1 MDMVTHHHP
10 NAVVVEGCKFHIEEL
25 SLWSDQILAFSTCLT
40 LGRLPRIIGLTI
52 NTANDKVQNE
62 LSMQTEVL
70 IVGAGPVGLALAG
83 DLGWRGRNALL
94 VEQTDGSI
102 FQPKMDLVGIR
113 TMEYCRRWNIVA
125 DVENA
130 PYDRDYPQDNVYLTG
145 LNAYELGRQPMPSMR
160 EQRPPAESPQKRER
174 CPQNMFDPV
183 LRRFAQAQPT
193 VELRYRHEM
202 VSFEEDATGVTTTIR
217 DVESGR
223 TFQVR
228 SRYLVG
234 CDGAHSAVR
243 EAIGIE
249 MRGRGVLTYTT
260 NCIFR
265 CPDFNQRHDK
275 LPGYRYMF
283 VGPDGVWATIVAING
298 KDMWR
303 MSIIGGLEK
312 RALEEEELTQI
323 AYQLM
328 GKPFPLEMV
337 SILPWARAELVADS
351 YGSGRV
357 LICGDACHRTSP
369 TGGLGMNTG
378 IGDAVDLSW
387 KLDALL
393 GEWGGPRLIDSYAAE
408 RKPVAHRITT
418 FSTGNLQIMKGARSG
433 PEIHEDS
440 EAGRAARERVG
451 QALSDGLKREWLS
464 MNMHLGNRYLDS
476 PIVVYEIEEDREAAK
491 AELEDAIHYRP
502 SSRPGARAP
511 HAWMKDGRS
520 TLDLFGRGFVLL
532 DFSGTSDLA
541 GLQRA
546 ARETGMPLEVVAI
559 ADPEIASLYERAL
572 VLVRP
577 DGHVAWRGDGP
588 PADSKGLLATVRGK
602 N

>member
-1 MDMVTHHHP
+1 M
-10 NAVVVEGCKFHIEEL
+10 G
-25 SLWSDQILAFSTCLT
+25 
-40 LGRLPRIIGLTI
+40 
-52 NTANDKVQNE
+52 KVQNKI
-62 LSMQTEVL
+62 SVKTEVL
-70 IVGAGPVGLALAG
+70 VVGGGPVGLALAG
-83 DLGWRGRNALL
+83 DLGWRGRQALL
-94 VEQTDGSI
+94 VEQGDGSI

-113 TMEYCRRWNIVA
+113 TMEYCRRWNIVSG
-125 DVENA
+125 VEEA

-145 LNAYELGRQPMPSMR
+145 LNAYELGRQKMPSMR
-160 EQRPPAESPQKRER
+160 ADRPPPESPQKRER

-193 VELRYRHEM
+193 VDVRYRHEM
-202 VSFEEDATGVTTTIR
+202 VSFIEDADGVTTTIR
-217 DVESGR
+217 DIAADR
-223 TFQVR
+223 TYQVR
-228 SRYLVG
+228 SRYIVG

-243 EAIGIE
+243 EALGIE

-260 NCIFR
+260 NAIFR
-265 CPDFNQRHDK
+265 CPDFNQLHDK
-275 LPGYRYMF
+275 QPGYRYMF

-298 KDMWR
+298 RDMWR

-328 GKPFPLEMV
+328 GKPFLLEMI

-351 YGSGRV
+351 YGAGRV

-393 GEWGGPRLIDSYAAE
+393 GDWGGPRLVESYTSE

-433 PEIHEDS
+433 PEIHEES

-451 QALSDGLKREWLS
+451 QALNDGLKREWLS
-464 MNMHLGNRYLDS
+464 MNMHLGNRYLES
-476 PIVVYEIEEDREAAK
+476 PVIAYDASEDREAAK

-520 TLDLFGRGFVLL
+520 TLDLFGRSFVLL
-532 DFSGTSDLA
+532 DFGGADDFS

-546 ARETGMPLEVVAI
+546 AKDAGMALEVVSI
-559 ADPEIASLYERAL
+559 AEPEIAALYERAL

-577 DGHVAWRGDGP
+577 DGHVAWRGDAP
-588 PADSKGLLATVRGK
+588 PADVAGLIATVCGK
-602 N
+602 K

>member
-1 MDMVTHHHP
+1 MQNDIC
-10 NAVVVEGCKFHIEEL
+10 VE
-25 SLWSDQILAFSTCLT
+25 
-40 LGRLPRIIGLTI
+40 
-52 NTANDKVQNE
+52 
-62 LSMQTEVL
+62 TEVL
-70 IVGAGPVGLALAG
+70 VVGAGPVGLALAG
-83 DLGWRGRNALL
+83 DLGWRGRKALL
-94 VEQTDGSI
+94 VEQGDGSI

-125 DVENA
+125 DVESS
-130 PYDRDYPQDNVYLTG
+130 PYDRDYPQDNVYLTA

-160 EQRPPAESPQKRER
+160 EDRPPPESPQKRER

-183 LRRFAQAQPT
+183 LRRFASAQPT
-193 VELRYRHEM
+193 VELRYEHQM
-202 VSFEEDATGVTTTIR
+202 VSFREDAGGVTTTIKDIR
-217 DVESGR
+217 ADR
-223 TFQVR
+223 TYQVR

-243 EAIGIE
+243 EALGIE
-249 MRGRGVLTYTT
+249 MRGRGILTYTT
-260 NCIFR
+260 NAIFC

-275 LPGYRYMF
+275 QPGYRYMF
-283 VGPDGVWATIVAING
+283 VGPNGVWATIVAING
-298 KDMWR
+298 KDLWR
-303 MSIIGGLEK
+303 MSIIGSLDK
-312 RALEEEELTQI
+312 RALEEKELTQI
-323 AYQLM
+323 AHQLM

-387 KLDALL
+387 KLDALI
-393 GEWGGPRLIDSYAAE
+393 GGWGGSRLVESYTSE

-418 FSTGNLQIMKGARSG
+418 FSTGNLHIMKGAQSG
-433 PEIHEDS
+433 PEIYEES

-451 QALSDGLKREWLS
+451 NALSEGLKREWLS
-464 MNMHLGNRYLDS
+464 MNMHLGNRYLES
-476 PIVVYEIEEDREAAK
+476 PVIVYDAGEDHAAAK

-520 TLDLFGRGFVLL
+520 TLDLYGRSFVLL
-532 DFSGTSDLA
+532 TFGDNSDTSAFQL
-541 GLQRA
+541 A
-546 ARETGMPLEVVAI
+546 ARESGMPLEVVAI
-559 ADPEIASLYERAL
+559 AEPEIADLYERAL

-577 DGHVAWRGDGP
+577 DGHVAWRGTEP
-588 PADSKGLLATVRGK
+588 PADVAALATTVCGK

>member
-1 MDMVTHHHP
+1 
-10 NAVVVEGCKFHIEEL
+10 
-25 SLWSDQILAFSTCLT
+25 
-40 LGRLPRIIGLTI
+40 
-52 NTANDKVQNE
+52 VQNDI
-62 LSMQTEVL
+62 SVQTEVL
-70 IVGAGPVGLALAG
+70 VVGGGPVGLALAG
-83 DLGWRGRNALL
+83 DLGWRGRRTVL
-94 VEQTDGSI
+94 VERGDGSI

-113 TMEYCRRWNIVA
+113 TMEYCRRWDIVK
-125 DVENA
+125 DVEDA

-160 EQRPPAESPQKRER
+160 EQRPPPESPQTRER

-183 LRRFAQAQPT
+183 LRRFAESQPT
-193 VELRYRHEM
+193 AELRYQHEM
-202 VSFEEDATGVTTTIR
+202 VSFAEDADGVTTTLR
-217 DVESGR
+217 DIQADSIYK
-223 TFQVR
+223 VR
-228 SRYLVG
+228 SRFLVG

-243 EAIGIE
+243 DALGIE

-275 LPGYRYMF
+275 RPGYRYMF

-323 AYQLM
+323 AHRLM
-328 GKPFPLEMV
+328 GHPFPLAMV
-337 SILPWARAELVADS
+337 SVLPWARAELVADS
-351 YGSGRV
+351 YGAGRV

-393 GEWGGPRLIDSYAAE
+393 GTWGGPRLVDSYTAE

-433 PEIHEDS
+433 PEIHEDT

-451 QALSDGLKREWLS
+451 RALSEGLKREWLS

-476 PIVVYEIEEDREAAK
+476 PVIAYDDGEDREAAR

-511 HAWMKDGRS
+511 HAWLEDGRS
-520 TLDLFGRGFVLL
+520 TLDMFGRGFVLL
-532 DFSGTSDLA
+532 DFQGASDLA
-541 GLQRA
+541 GLRRA
-546 ARETGMPLEVVAI
+546 ASDAHVPLEIVALAEPHI
-559 ADPEIASLYERAL
+559 AALYERRL

-577 DGHVAWRGDGP
+577 DGHVAWRGDTP
-588 PADSKGLLATVRGK
+588 PADPAALLATVCGR